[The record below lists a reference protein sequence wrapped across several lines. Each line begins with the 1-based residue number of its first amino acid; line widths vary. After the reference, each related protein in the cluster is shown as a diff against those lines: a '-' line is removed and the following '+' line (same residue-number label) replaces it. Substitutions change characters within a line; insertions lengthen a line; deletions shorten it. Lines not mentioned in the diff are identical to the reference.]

1 VPAYYPVFLDLRDRR
16 VVVVGGGALGEEKVE
31 RLLEYGAKPVVISPD
46 LTPALSHMAQAG
58 EFTWIERGYEAGD
71 LEGAFIAIVADT
83 SDPAVNDAAY
93 AEGKERNVPLNVNDV
108 THQCTWIAPSV
119 VRRGEVIVATSTGGA
134 SPALAR
140 KFREELAGTSRTG
153 SRHPV
158 MDYADLTPILSYART
173 EILRKGIKITPDH
186 WQACMEDDLVDM
198 VREGRNEEAKMTLM
212 ARLMLGAGCDCA
224 EGTCKM
230 WEDLAVPSDGAHAT
244 SAAT

>member
-1 VPAYYPVFLDLRDRR
+1 
-16 VVVVGGGALGEEKVE
+16 
-31 RLLEYGAKPVVISPD
+31 
-46 LTPALSHMAQAG
+46 
-58 EFTWIERGYEAGD
+58 
-71 LEGAFIAIVADT
+71 
-83 SDPAVNDAAY
+83 
-93 AEGKERNVPLNVNDV
+93 
-108 THQCTWIAPSV
+108 
-119 VRRGEVIVATSTGGA
+119 
-134 SPALAR
+134 
-140 KFREELAGTSRTG
+140 
-153 SRHPV
+153 

-198 VREGRNEEAKMTLM
+198 LREGRNEEAKMTLM